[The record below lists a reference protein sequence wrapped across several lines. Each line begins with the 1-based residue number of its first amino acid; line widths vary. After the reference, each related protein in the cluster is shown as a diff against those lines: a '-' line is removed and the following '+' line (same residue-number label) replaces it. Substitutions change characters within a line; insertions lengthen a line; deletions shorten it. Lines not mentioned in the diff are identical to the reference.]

1 MKRIK
6 KFFQDFKAFITKG
19 NVLDL
24 AVAVIVGGA
33 FNKIVTSL
41 VNDLLMPLIC
51 SIFGKATV
59 SDLAFYING
68 TAIHYGSFLQAII
81 DFILIA
87 FILFLILKAVMG
99 AKGFTTKLV
108 KSQPTRAEKKE
119 LKAQGVNMKD
129 RKAVHEAL
137 VALRASKVVVAEP
150 KPTTEELLTQILAE
164 LKNSNAAKAEAPVE
178 AAAAEEAKPAKK
190 SKKNAE

>member
-33 FNKIVTSL
+33 FNAIVTSL
-41 VNDLLMPLIC
+41 VNDVIMPLIC

-59 SDLAFYING
+59 KELAFYING

-87 FILFLILKAVMG
+87 FVLFLVLKAGMG

-108 KSQPTRAEKKE
+108 KSRPTRAEKKE

-129 RKAVHEAL
+129 HKAVHEAL
-137 VALRASKVVVAEP
+137 IALRASKVVVVEP
-150 KPTTEELLTQILAE
+150 KPSTEDLLTQILAE
-164 LKNSNAAKAEAPVE
+164 LKNANAAKT
-178 AAAAEEAKPAKK
+178 EEVKTEETPKPAKK